1 MDEETRL
8 SAFLKHRRKR
18 LDPAAFGFTG
28 RRRTP
33 GLRRE
38 EVAQRANI
46 STTWYTWLE
55 QGRGG
60 APSPKVLESLADALM
75 LTEAEREHL
84 FLVGI
89 GRPPKASPAS
99 QEGITPRLQ
108 RFLDALTLVPAI
120 IATPHWDI
128 VAWNGAAR
136 VALTDY
142 DKLSKNERNIL
153 RRVFLDPETRAA
165 QDDWES
171 VASFLVATF
180 RAETARAGENDR
192 AEELIAELTR
202 KSSEF
207 AAMWADNDVRSTGE
221 GVKRIRHRTAGL
233 IAFEFSSFAVDGRP
247 DLKLVTYNPATP
259 RNAEKMRRLIRQP
272 LHASTQIRSNRTRGR
287 AKR

>member
-1 MDEETRL
+1 MDEENRL
-8 SAFLKHRRKR
+8 STFLKDRRKR
-18 LDPAAFGFTG
+18 LDPAAFGFSG

-60 APSPKVLESLADALM
+60 PPSPQVLERLADALM

-99 QEGITPRLQ
+99 QDGVTPRLQ
-108 RFLDALTLVPAI
+108 RFLDALTFIPAI
-120 IATPHWDI
+120 IATPQWDI
-128 VAWNGAAR
+128 IAWNAAAR

-142 DKLSKNERNIL
+142 PALSRDERNIL
-153 RRVFLDPETRAA
+153 RRIFLDPMTRAA
-165 QDDWES
+165 QEDWES
-171 VASFLVATF
+171 VARFLVATF
-180 RAETARAGENDR
+180 RAETARAGESDR
-192 AEELIAELTR
+192 AKELLAELSK
-202 KSSEF
+202 KSAEF
-207 AAMWADNDVRSTGE
+207 TAMWADNDVRSTGE
-221 GVKRIRHRTAGL
+221 GLKRLRHPVVGP

-247 DLKLVTYNPATP
+247 DLKLLTYNPAEEHD
-259 RNAEKMRRLIRQP
+259 AEKMRRLCQGSVAP
-272 LHASTQIRSNRTRGR
+272 SA
-287 AKR
+287 

>member
-1 MDEETRL
+1 MDEENRL
-8 SAFLKHRRKR
+8 STFLKDRRKR
-18 LDPAAFGFTG
+18 LDPAAFGFSG

-60 APSPKVLESLADALM
+60 APSPRVLESLADALM

-89 GRPPKASPAS
+89 GRPPKTSPAS
-99 QEGITPRLQ
+99 QDGVTPRLQ
-108 RFLDALTLVPAI
+108 RFLDALTFIPAI
-120 IATPHWDI
+120 IATPQWDI
-128 VAWNGAAR
+128 IAWNDAAR

-142 DKLSKNERNIL
+142 AALSRNERNIL
-153 RRVFLDPETRAA
+153 RRMFLDPETRAA
-165 QDDWES
+165 QEDWES
-171 VASFLVATF
+171 VARFLVATF
-180 RAETARAGENDR
+180 RAGTVRAGESDR
-192 AEELIAELTR
+192 AAELLAELSG
-202 KSSEF
+202 KSAEF

-221 GVKRIRHRTAGL
+221 GVKRIRHPLAGP

-247 DLKLVTYNPATP
+247 DLKLVTYNPAEEGD
-259 RNAEKMRRLIRQP
+259 AEKMRRLCR
-272 LHASTQIRSNRTRGR
+272 RSG
-287 AKR
+287 AQSV

>member
-1 MDEETRL
+1 MDKENRL
-8 SAFLKHRRKR
+8 STFLKDRRKR
-18 LDPAAFGFTG
+18 LDPAAFGFSG

-60 APSPKVLESLADALM
+60 APSPRVLDSLADALM

-89 GRPPKASPAS
+89 GRPPKAPPPS
-99 QEGITPRLQ
+99 QDGVTPRLQ
-108 RFLDALTLVPAI
+108 RFLDTLAFIPAI
-120 IATPHWDI
+120 IATPQWDI
-128 VAWNGAAR
+128 VAWNDAAR

-142 DKLSKNERNIL
+142 TTLSKDERNVL
-153 RRVFLDPETRAA
+153 RRMFLDTETRAA
-165 QDDWES
+165 QEDWES
-171 VASFLVATF
+171 VARFLVATF
-180 RAETARAGENDR
+180 RAETARAGEDDR
-192 AEELIAELTR
+192 ATELVAELSK
-202 KSSEF
+202 KSAEF

-221 GVKRIRHRTAGL
+221 GVKRMRHPLAGP

-247 DLKLVTYNPATP
+247 DLRLLIYNPAGEDDL
-259 RNAEKMRRLIRQP
+259 EKMRRLCQ
-272 LHASTQIRSNRTRGR
+272 RSR
-287 AKR
+287 AHGA

>member
-1 MDEETRL
+1 MDEENRL
-8 SAFLKHRRKR
+8 STFLKDRRKR
-18 LDPAAFGFTG
+18 LDPAAFGFSG

-60 APSPKVLESLADALM
+60 APSPRVLESLADALM

-89 GRPPKASPAS
+89 GRPPKTSPAS
-99 QEGITPRLQ
+99 QDGVTPRLQ
-108 RFLDALTLVPAI
+108 RFLDALTFIPAI
-120 IATPHWDI
+120 IATPQWDI
-128 VAWNGAAR
+128 IAWNDAAR

-142 DKLSKNERNIL
+142 AALSRNERNIL
-153 RRVFLDPETRAA
+153 RRMFLDPETRAA
-165 QDDWES
+165 QEDWES
-171 VASFLVATF
+171 VARFLVATF
-180 RAETARAGENDR
+180 RAGTVRAGESDR
-192 AEELIAELTR
+192 AAELLAELSG
-202 KSSEF
+202 KSAEF

-221 GVKRIRHRTAGL
+221 GVKRIRHPLAGP

-247 DLKLVTYNPATP
+247 DLKLVTYNPAEEGD
-259 RNAEKMRRLIRQP
+259 AEKMRRLCRRPGAQ
-272 LHASTQIRSNRTRGR
+272 SV
-287 AKR
+287 

>member
-1 MDEETRL
+1 MDEENPLGT
-8 SAFLKHRRKR
+8 FLKDRRRR
-18 LDPAAFGFTG
+18 LDPAAFGFSG

-60 APSPKVLESLADALM
+60 APSPQALERLADALM

-99 QEGITPRLQ
+99 RDGVTPRLQ
-108 RFLDALTLVPAI
+108 RILDALTFIPAI
-120 IATPHWDI
+120 IVTPQWDI
-128 VAWNGAAR
+128 IAWNDAAR
-136 VALTDY
+136 LALTDY
-142 DKLSKNERNIL
+142 TAFSKDERNVL
-153 RRVFLDPETRAA
+153 RRMFLDPETRAA
-165 QDDWES
+165 QLDWDS
-171 VASFLVATF
+171 VARFLVATF
-180 RAETARAGENDR
+180 RAETARAGENGR
-192 AEELIAELTR
+192 AAELLAELTG
-202 KSSEF
+202 KSAEF

-221 GVKRIRHRTAGL
+221 GVKRIRHPSAGP

-247 DLKLVTYNPATP
+247 DLKLLTYTPAEEDD
-259 RNAEKMRRLIRQP
+259 AKKMRQLCQKIQ
-272 LHASTQIRSNRTRGR
+272 SG
-287 AKR
+287 

>member
-1 MDEETRL
+1 MDEENRL
-8 SAFLKHRRKR
+8 STFLKDRRKR
-18 LDPAAFGFTG
+18 LDPAAFGFSG

-60 APSPKVLESLADALM
+60 APSPRVLESLSEALM

-99 QEGITPRLQ
+99 RDGVTPRLQ
-108 RFLDALTLVPAI
+108 RFLDALILIPAI
-120 IATPHWDI
+120 IATPQWDI
-128 VAWNGAAR
+128 IAWNDAAR

-142 DKLSKNERNIL
+142 TKLSKDERNIL
-153 RRVFLDPETRAA
+153 RRMFLDPETRAA
-165 QDDWES
+165 QEDWES
-171 VASFLVATF
+171 VARFLVATF

-192 AEELIAELTR
+192 ATELLAELSA
-202 KSSEF
+202 KSAEF
-207 AAMWADNDVRSTGE
+207 TAMWADNEVRSTGE
-221 GVKRIRHRTAGL
+221 GVKRIRHALAGP

-247 DLKLVTYNPATP
+247 DLKLLTYTPAEEGDA
-259 RNAEKMRRLIRQP
+259 NKMRQLCKSPKGIELDRE
-272 LHASTQIRSNRTRGR
+272 RSSRS
-287 AKR
+287 

>member
-1 MDEETRL
+1 MDEENRL
-8 SAFLKHRRKR
+8 STFLKDRRKR
-18 LDPAAFGFTG
+18 LDPAAFGFSG

-60 APSPKVLESLADALM
+60 PPSPQVLERLADALM

-99 QEGITPRLQ
+99 QDGVTPRLQ
-108 RFLDALTLVPAI
+108 RFLDALKFIPAI
-120 IATPHWDI
+120 IATPQWDI
-128 VAWNGAAR
+128 IAWNAAAR

-142 DKLSKNERNIL
+142 PALSRDERNIL
-153 RRVFLDPETRAA
+153 RRIFLDPMTRAA
-165 QDDWES
+165 QEDWES
-171 VASFLVATF
+171 VARFLVATF
-180 RAETARAGENDR
+180 RAETARAGESDR
-192 AEELIAELTR
+192 AKELLAELSK
-202 KSSEF
+202 KSAEF
-207 AAMWADNDVRSTGE
+207 TAMWADNDVRSTGE
-221 GVKRIRHRTAGL
+221 GLKRLRHPVVGP

-247 DLKLVTYNPATP
+247 DLKLLTYNPAEEHD
-259 RNAEKMRRLIRQP
+259 AEKMRRLCQGSVAP
-272 LHASTQIRSNRTRGR
+272 SA
-287 AKR
+287 